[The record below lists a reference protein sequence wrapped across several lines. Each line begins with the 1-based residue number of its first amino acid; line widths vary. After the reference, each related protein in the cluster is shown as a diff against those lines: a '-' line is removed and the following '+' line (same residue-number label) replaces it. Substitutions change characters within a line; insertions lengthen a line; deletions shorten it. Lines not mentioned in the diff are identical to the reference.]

1 MFEDLEKTFS
11 RKVEEKVLKTGNGY
25 METINLLC
33 DEMSIEPEL
42 AAKYLSKPIIEKI
55 RVEAENINLLHAPR
69 NYFQMG
75 LDTGSDLITITTTVR
90 QQTTTTKTGENSYV
104 I

>member
-11 RKVEEKVLKTGNGY
+11 KKVEDRVLKTGNGY

-55 RVEAENINLLHAPR
+55 RVEAENINLLPR
-69 NYFQMG
+69 TPKLFS
-75 LDTGSDLITITTTVR
+75 DGS
-90 QQTTTTKTGENSYV
+90 
-104 I
+104 

>member
-55 RVEAENINLLHAPR
+55 RVEAENVNLLPR
-69 NYFQMG
+69 TPKLFS
-75 LDTGSDLITITTTVR
+75 DGS
-90 QQTTTTKTGENSYV
+90 
-104 I
+104 

>member
-1 MFEDLEKTFS
+1 
-11 RKVEEKVLKTGNGY
+11 

-33 DEMSIEPEL
+33 EEMSIEPEL
-42 AAKYLSKPIIEKI
+42 AAKYLSKPIIGKNSCGSGKI
-55 RVEAENINLLHAPR
+55 SIYSHAPQ

-75 LDTGSDLITITTTVR
+75 LDTGSDPITIITTVK

>member
-55 RVEAENINLLHAPR
+55 RVEAENINLLPR
-69 NYFQMG
+69 TPKLFS
-75 LDTGSDLITITTTVR
+75 DGS
-90 QQTTTTKTGENSYV
+90 
-104 I
+104 